1 MNDQEPINY
10 NRPVAYDVNGRPLYA
25 HPPQAIEQP
34 TTPTPIEAIPAHPQP
49 QAKPT
54 SLIAVSK
61 DDASSRH
68 AASRAQYPALNLS
81 EGEYVIE
88 EIRRHPAGLVPIIG
102 TAALVILAG
111 LLLLVG
117 YPSIEAS
124 ASAGTVPSFDTIVLP
139 ISLVMLLA
147 GLVAYAASTI
157 YNSNRFYLTNES
169 VIEET
174 QTSLFAHKE
183 RTVGLHS
190 IEEVTFRRNNLFQ
203 NLFGYGTV
211 DLTIEGHTIY
221 HFPYVGNPK
230 ERVDLIVNTVE
241 KVKAG
246 HHG

>member
-10 NRPVAYDVNGRPLYA
+10 NHPVAYDVNGRPLYA
-25 HPPQAIEQP
+25 HPPQAVEQP
-34 TTPTPIEAIPAHPQP
+34 ITPTPIGATPSQP
-49 QAKPT
+49 QAKPASPIAT
-54 SLIAVSK
+54 SEGEAQ
-61 DDASSRH
+61 SRH

-88 EIRRHPAGLVPIIG
+88 EISRHPAGLVPIVG
-102 TAALVILAG
+102 SAVLVIIAG
-111 LLLLVG
+111 LLLLIG

-124 ASAGTVPSFDTIVLP
+124 AAAGSVPAFDTIILP

-147 GLVAYAASTI
+147 GLVAYAGSTI

-174 QTSLFAHKE
+174 QASLFAHKE

-190 IEEVTFRRNNLFQ
+190 IEEVTFRRNNIFQ
-203 NLFGYGTV
+203 NIFGYGTV

-221 HFPYVGNPK
+221 HFPYVGYPQ

-241 KVKAG
+241 KAKSG